1 MGNPRGVS
9 FVIVLARALS
19 GASHKTIFRK
29 ARRVFFVRDGVVL
42 RGCAGKRKQ
51 G

>member
-19 GASHKTIFRK
+19 GASHKTIFRRH
-29 ARRVFFVRDGVVL
+29 AAFSFVRDVEG
-42 RGCAGKRKQ
+42 A
-51 G
+51 